1 MLKRK
6 NILHE
11 PLGNQRNIAL
21 SRGHLVSRLSAFCIV
36 SYYCLLKKVL
46 PAAVVSTKSVHASSL
61 HLHTTH
67 THTHPFHGLLSTTT
81 SVNQQ
86 QKGKSNLHFTEARN
100 GEWQW
105 HQLGRMQV
113 CTLLQTE
120 NYASTPPM
128 SIFYKPEALPAT
140 QPTVTKHWRLSSA
153 HNKQNI
159 TELCPT
165 EQKPCMLPAAVNNF
179 SSQEHRSNVPTSG
192 DFQQQLKYITVDT
205 HTPV

>member
-46 PAAVVSTKSVHASSL
+46 PAAVVSTKSVQASSL

-100 GEWQW
+100 GE
-105 HQLGRMQV
+105 
-113 CTLLQTE
+113 
-120 NYASTPPM
+120 
-128 SIFYKPEALPAT
+128 
-140 QPTVTKHWRLSSA
+140 
-153 HNKQNI
+153 
-159 TELCPT
+159 
-165 EQKPCMLPAAVNNF
+165 
-179 SSQEHRSNVPTSG
+179 
-192 DFQQQLKYITVDT
+192 
-205 HTPV
+205 